1 MGSGAVVEYQW
12 RNDGRLTSRRSSSSS
27 LLREVM
33 RHSLAILILAFSMST
48 GANRLCAETINIVA
62 LGDSN
67 TFGTGQGNTPGGV
80 PMAEA
85 YPAKMERALRARG
98 WDVSVSNQGAAG
110 QTARDAVYSLDR
122 RIPAGTKL
130 TIIELGLN
138 DRNFLG
144 ASPSDIASSL
154 AEIIR
159 RVRAKGSAI
168 ILVRMWW
175 QRDDAAFAAVQQST
189 DAVVN
194 WWSSDLWPGGLVRPE
209 YDSGDHSHL
218 NAAGTDVIVSRA
230 LPDMERVLTQIGFRP
245 NRGSRVLLQ
254 SN

>member
-1 MGSGAVVEYQW
+1 
-12 RNDGRLTSRRSSSSS
+12 
-27 LLREVM
+27 
-33 RHSLAILILAFSMST
+33 
-48 GANRLCAETINIVA
+48 
-62 LGDSN
+62 
-67 TFGTGQGNTPGGV
+67 
-80 PMAEA
+80 
-85 YPAKMERALRARG
+85 
-98 WDVSVSNQGAAG
+98 
-110 QTARDAVYSLDR
+110 
-122 RIPAGTKL
+122 
-130 TIIELGLN
+130 
-138 DRNFLG
+138 
-144 ASPSDIASSL
+144 
-154 AEIIR
+154 
-159 RVRAKGSAI
+159 
-168 ILVRMWW
+168 MWW

>member
-1 MGSGAVVEYQW
+1 
-12 RNDGRLTSRRSSSSS
+12 
-27 LLREVM
+27 M
-33 RHSLAILILAFSMST
+33 RHALAILILAFSMSI

-85 YPAKMERALRARG
+85 YPAKLERALRARG

-110 QTARDAVYSLDR
+110 HTARDAIYNLDL

-130 TIIELGLN
+130 TIIEFGAN
-138 DRNFLG
+138 DRRHFG
-144 ASPSDIASSL
+144 ASAPEIASSL

-168 ILVRMWW
+168 ILVRQWP
-175 QRDDAAFAAVQQST
+175 QSDEAVFAAVQQSA
-189 DAVVN
+189 DA
-194 WWSSDLWPGGLVRPE
+194 LVSW
-209 YDSGDHSHL
+209 YS
-218 NAAGTDVIVSRA
+218 
-230 LPDMERVLTQIGFRP
+230 
-245 NRGSRVLLQ
+245 
-254 SN
+254 